1 MVKDIIGNV
10 VSAIMIVVML
20 FVTPMYYVG
29 IIQWARDES
38 QALAWTRA
46 VVDEIIDSKELVDST
61 LEEYNIKMASLST
74 YYNTTITRQK
84 KITNPA
90 YDGDG
95 TYTSYVTVDDNRH
108 YDQGDLVIIHVKQ
121 IGAPLYQAIARVLLG
136 AQMPSDEFTIP
147 GRVR

>member
-74 YYNTTITRQK
+74 
-84 KITNPA
+84 
-90 YDGDG
+90 
-95 TYTSYVTVDDNRH
+95 
-108 YDQGDLVIIHVKQ
+108 
-121 IGAPLYQAIARVLLG
+121 
-136 AQMPSDEFTIP
+136 
-147 GRVR
+147 